1 MRINGFPSQQHR
13 LAKELH
19 FSKSANGIL
28 VQSPRYNLT
37 LIKTAAVWQE
47 QLTGSPFRFVNFS
60 SICKQRSHTQINTHK
75 HKQAHIYTYIHTHR
89 RTHTNHTQKLT
100 HKSNQ
105 NRKVFEHFIIRRNA
119 EYFNN
124 PNVTIV
130 RWKDYLKREAWFSR
144 LILDVFLVLLLLKVF
159 LHVKQNEA
167 CLLEIFNSVNVQGY
181 TSWGCGCF
189 F

>member
-1 MRINGFPSQQHR
+1 M
-13 LAKELH
+13 
-19 FSKSANGIL
+19 
-28 VQSPRYNLT
+28 QSPRYNLT
-37 LIKTAAVWQE
+37 LIKTAAVGQE
-47 QLTGSPFRFVNFS
+47 QLTGSPFRFVNFNS
-60 SICKQRSHTQINTHK
+60 MCKQRSHTQINTHK
-75 HKQAHIYTYIHTHR
+75 HKQAHTYTYIHTHR

-130 RWKDYLKREAWFSR
+130 RWKDYLKRQAWFSR

-167 CLLEIFNSVNVQGY
+167 CLLEILNSVNVQGY
-181 TSWGCGCF
+181 TS
-189 F
+189 

>member
-1 MRINGFPSQQHR
+1 MRINAFPSQQHR